1 MTKGKVG
8 VQNMTVLHCSA
19 LCLDLAY
26 LMQYRSL
33 QNVVAGKKVNAAF
46 SVDSESEVEG
56 SEDYQEDF
64 EDEEAQTPAPAVL
77 KKNGSQS
84 VRKV

>member
-1 MTKGKVG
+1 M
-8 VQNMTVLHCSA
+8 NA
-19 LCLDLAY
+19 
-26 LMQYRSL
+26 
-33 QNVVAGKKVNAAF
+33 VA
-46 SVDSESEVEG
+46 SVDSDSEG

-84 VRKV
+84 FGKV